1 MKTVLITGGSGGIGA
16 AAARAAAAKGWRVF
30 VGYNKGRERAE
41 TISREING
49 EAVHVA
55 LEDEASILAAVS
67 FVKTKTVTLDAAVLC
82 ASLPPPLLPYLKTG
96 EAALLE
102 QFSVSAGH
110 QRLVAELWK
119 AFFAKAKGGHVV
131 GVSSQAARTPP
142 WPGFTSYVVAKRAL
156 EAALE
161 CAKVELGKD
170 GLRVSVIRPG
180 YTETPMLLALNP
192 HVLDAIRAK
201 AGPEGLLK
209 PEAVGDQ
216 ILALLD
222 GPIQEKP

>member
-1 MKTVLITGGSGGIGA
+1 VKTVLITGASGGIGA
-16 AAARAAAAKGWRVF
+16 ATARLAAAKGWRVF
-30 VGYNKGRERAE
+30 AGYRKGRERAE
-41 TISREING
+41 AVGDAVQIS
-49 EAVHVA
+49 
-55 LEDEASILAAVS
+55 LEDPASILAAVA
-67 FVKTKTVTLDAAVLC
+67 FLKTKTDKLDAVVLC
-82 ASLPPPLLPYLKTG
+82 AGLPPPLLPFVKTD
-96 EAALLE
+96 EAALFE
-102 QFSVSAGH
+102 QLRVCAGH
-110 QRLVAELWK
+110 SRLIAELWK
-119 AFFAKAKGGHVV
+119 AFFVKAKAGHVV

-156 EAALE
+156 EASLE

-201 AGPEGLLK
+201 AGPEGLLS
-209 PEAVGDQ
+209 PETVGAQ

-222 GPIQEKP
+222 GETKKPTVLKDS

>member
-1 MKTVLITGGSGGIGA
+1 MKTVLITGASGGIGA
-16 AAARAAAAKGWRVF
+16 AAARLAASQGWRVF
-30 VGYNKGRERAE
+30 AGYRSGQERAE
-41 TISREING
+41 SLAREIKG
-49 EAVHVA
+49 EPLRIA
-55 LEDEASILAAVS
+55 LEDEASIIAAVALL
-67 FVKTKTVTLDAAVLC
+67 KTKTKTLDAAVLC
-82 ASLPPPLLPYLKTG
+82 AGLPPPLLPYLKTDD
-96 EAALLE
+96 AAMLE
-102 QFSVSAGH
+102 QFRVSAGH

-119 AFFAKAKGGHVV
+119 AFFAKAKAGHVV

-156 EAALE
+156 EASLE

-201 AGPEGLLK
+201 AGPDGLLK
-209 PEAVGDQ
+209 AETVGSQ

-222 GPIQEKP
+222 A

>member
-1 MKTVLITGGSGGIGA
+1 VKTVLITGASGGIGA
-16 AAARAAAAKGWRVF
+16 ATARLAAAKGWRVF
-30 VGYNKGRERAE
+30 AGYNTGRERAE
-41 TISREING
+41 
-49 EAVHVA
+49 AVGDAVKIT
-55 LEDEASILAAVS
+55 LEDEASIVAAVALLKS
-67 FVKTKTVTLDAAVLC
+67 KTKTLDAAVLC
-82 ASLPPPLLPYLKTG
+82 AGIPPPLLPFVKTD
-96 EAALLE
+96 EAALLA
-102 QFSVSAGH
+102 QFRVSAGH
-110 QRLVAELWK
+110 SRLVAELWK
-119 AFFAKAKGGHVV
+119 AFFAKAKAGHVV

-161 CAKVELGKD
+161 CAKVEHGKD
-170 GLRVSVIRPG
+170 GLRVSLIRPG

-209 PEAVGDQ
+209 PEAVGAQ

-222 GPIQEKP
+222 A